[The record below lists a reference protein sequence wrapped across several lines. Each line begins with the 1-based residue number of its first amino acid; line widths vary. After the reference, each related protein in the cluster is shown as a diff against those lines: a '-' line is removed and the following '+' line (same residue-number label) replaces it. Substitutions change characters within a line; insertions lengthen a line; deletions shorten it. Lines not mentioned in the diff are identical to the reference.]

1 MIRTRF
7 TEVVGC
13 SVPIQQ
19 APMGLVS
26 SPDLAVAVADA
37 GGVGTIAAFGMPAEA
52 LAGRLDA
59 MDERT
64 HGVLSANFLTEDVDE
79 QAVVAAAER
88 VRLIDFFWL
97 DPRPRL
103 VELVHRAG
111 ALAGWQ
117 VGSVEEAVAAADAGC
132 DVVTVQ
138 GIEAGG
144 HVRGRMP
151 LLTLL
156 DQVLD
161 VVGIPVLGAG
171 GIASGPAFAALLAAG
186 ADGARI
192 GTRFIATDESGAH
205 LWYKQA
211 IVHAE
216 AGSTV
221 VTDAFAVCP
230 LCATSPRARVLRAA
244 AERVARSSDDVV
256 GTATISGEAVPVPR
270 GSGMP
275 PVAAVTGDLAA
286 MALYAG
292 EGVGSVADIRPA
304 ADVIAELM
312 AHLDR
317 PDPGE
322 LPQPA
327 GAPSRTTGEDR

>member
-1 MIRTRF
+1 
-7 TEVVGC
+7 
-13 SVPIQQ
+13 
-19 APMGLVS
+19 MGPVS
-26 SPDLAVAVADA
+26 SPNLAVAVADA
-37 GGVGTIAAFGMPAEA
+37 GGVGTLPAFGMSAEA
-52 LAGRLDA
+52 LARRLDA
-59 MDERT
+59 MNART
-64 HGVLSANFLTEDVDE
+64 HGVLSANFLTDDVDE

-88 VRLIDFFWL
+88 VRLVDFFWL

-117 VGSVEEAVAAADAGC
+117 VGSVEEALAAADAGC

-151 LLTLL
+151 LLPLL
-156 DQVLD
+156 RQVLD
-161 VVGIPVLGAG
+161 VARIPVLAAG
-171 GIASGPAFAALLAAG
+171 GITYGPAFAAVLAAG
-186 ADGARI
+186 AAGARI
-192 GTRFIATDESGAH
+192 GTRFIATNESGAH
-205 LWYKQA
+205 PSYKQA
-211 IVHAE
+211 IVHAQ
-216 AGSTV
+216 ADSTV

-230 LCATSPRARVLRAA
+230 LCATSPRARVLRVA
-244 AERVARSSDDVV
+244 AERVAGLSDEVV

-275 PVAAVTGDLAA
+275 PFGAVTGDLAA

-292 EGVGSVADIRPA
+292 EGVCWVTDIRPA

-312 AHLDR
+312 AHV
-317 PDPGE
+317 DPHG
-322 LPQPA
+322 P
-327 GAPSRTTGEDR
+327 R